1 MVFIRVVLPEPFS
14 PTKNVKE
21 FLGTQQLAS
30 QIISFE
36 SRTTVRSQHSTI
48 FSVGLLTIDVIC
60 LLFRCSRSS
69 DRGRVYQPR
78 SGYCKEEAPDMNLG
92 CLPHP
97 MDRGQLSPGHSR
109 LQILLG
115 KKLRVVV
122 PRKLHVHHVL

>member
-21 FLGTQQLAS
+21 FLGTQQVAS

-60 LLFRCSRSS
+60 LFFRCSRSS

-78 SGYCKEEAPDMNLG
+78 SAYCNEEEPDRNLG
-92 CLPHP
+92 SLLHP
-97 MDRGQLSPGHSR
+97 TDRG
-109 LQILLG
+109 
-115 KKLRVVV
+115 
-122 PRKLHVHHVL
+122 